1 MDEPNLWVLLLLV
14 LRGLKSEDAFPHR
27 AVNACPVRMCK
38 MQGDCRVLQG
48 KWKKAF
54 RRRVELPALNRNPSK
69 PNKISASDQ
78 NLPGELQ
85 QTEKSRGKGRGQ
97 HRTNQKESID
107 QVSLGFVHLAKGTG
121 DQGSAGGA
129 GLVVGAAV
137 RQPPCPALQRHTRV
151 LRVISFPV
159 VEWSKCVSMQ
169 DWGPGNHG
177 ETGFLFLLQTT
188 AAPVDWC
195 RNVRFPPRKTSSCDY
210 YYFFSYINDSE
221 RNFWIKIAT
230 RKKVKN
236 IVWLSK

>member
-1 MDEPNLWVLLLLV
+1 
-14 LRGLKSEDAFPHR
+14 
-27 AVNACPVRMCK
+27 MCK

-54 RRRVELPALNRNPSK
+54 RRRVELPALSRNPSK

-97 HRTNQKESID
+97 HRTNQKESLA
-107 QVSLGFVHLAKGTG
+107 QVALGFVHLAKGTG

-129 GLVVGAAV
+129 GSVVGAAV

-210 YYFFSYINDSE
+210 YYFFFIYKWLWKELLNKNSDS
-221 RNFWIKIAT
+221 
-230 RKKVKN
+230 KK
-236 IVWLSK
+236 S